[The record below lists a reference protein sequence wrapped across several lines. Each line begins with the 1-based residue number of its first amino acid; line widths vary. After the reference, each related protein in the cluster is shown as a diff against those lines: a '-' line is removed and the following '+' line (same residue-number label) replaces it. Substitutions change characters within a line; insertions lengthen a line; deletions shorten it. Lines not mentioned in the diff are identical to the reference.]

1 MRCEDSLRFDELIFQ
16 PSSVLHR
23 RLISETE
30 EEDDDEGQAAVE
42 ATAAVVGDAGE
53 VGRSFG

>member
-1 MRCEDSLRFDELIFQ
+1 MYWRNSALILVA
-16 PSSVLHR
+16 VLGAFVV
-23 RLISETE
+23 
-30 EEDDDEGQAAVE
+30 DEGQAAVE